1 MADIKKRT
9 VQELASMTMDEL
21 CELDDQYRK
30 EIERLYADRGS
41 LRNIL
46 TSVASEQGMNA
57 VQAVSKYRAKLVA
70 DPEVGIKAM

>member
-21 CELDDQYRK
+21 CELDDHYRQ

-46 TSVASEQGMNA
+46 TSVAAEQGMNA

-70 DPEVGIKAM
+70 DPEVGIKAV